1 MGGPLTFGIVGVGK
15 ISEQYFASLPSLPGI
30 ELIAVA
36 DLDEARAAVVAAEQ
50 GVEALTVDAI
60 LADPRIDAILNLTI
74 PAAHV
79 DIDTRALQAGKH
91 VYGEKPLAL
100 FPAEAVD
107 MLRLA
112 EDKGLRVGS
121 APDTFLG
128 TGVQTARAVLDAG
141 RIGTPVGAAAF
152 WAAPGH
158 EAWHQSPHFYYQ
170 PGAGPLFD
178 MGPYYLTAL
187 VTLLGPVAR
196 VSGAVGRSTRER
208 SVATG
213 PMAGSPIPVDIDTHV
228 SALLDHETGV
238 SSSVTMSFEVWG
250 SRIPGIEVFGTAGTI
265 SVPDPNRFSDPV
277 EVLLSSDREWKT
289 VETLAG
295 YADAGR
301 GCGLADMARAIAT
314 DRAHRA
320 SGELAFHVLEIMDAI
335 VRSGEAHQLVT
346 LSSTVE
352 RPAIVPLGA
361 LPDSW

>member
-1 MGGPLTFGIVGVGK
+1 VGGPLTFGVVGVGK

-36 DLDEARAAVVAAEQ
+36 DLDEARAAAVAAEQ

-91 VYGEKPLAL
+91 VFCEKPLAL
-100 FPAEAVD
+100 FPAQAVD

-112 EDKGLRVGS
+112 GEKGLRVGC

-141 RIGTPVGAAAF
+141 TIGTPVGAAAF

-158 EAWHQSPHFYYQ
+158 EAWHQAPQFYYQ

-208 SVATG
+208 VVATG
-213 PMAGSPIPVDIDTHV
+213 PQAGSPIPVNIDTHV
-228 SALLDHETGV
+228 SALLEHESGV

-250 SRIPGIEVFGTAGTI
+250 SRIPHIEVFGTAGTI
-265 SVPDPNRFSDPV
+265 SMADPNRFSDPV
-277 EVLLSSDREWKT
+277 EVLLSSDQEWTT
-289 VETLAG
+289 VEVLAG
-295 YADAGR
+295 YADAAR
-301 GCGLADMARAIAT
+301 GYGLADMARAIAT
-314 DRAHRA
+314 DRPHRA

-335 VRSGEAHQLVT
+335 VRSGESGETIA

-352 RPAIVPLGA
+352 RPAAVALDEPLHG
-361 LPDSW
+361 